1 MFRIATEA
9 ERPGVLLFRK
19 DAFEQEHA
27 YAPLDR
33 FDAEAVHLV
42 AIEPARAM
50 VSTAR
55 LLLPEQRPFDLE
67 ETIDFRHFLSPTAVP
82 AMVGGFSVHPDFRSI
97 NKSILIQ
104 LGMLKLTFVIA
115 QRYDVTDIVIYT
127 FLHLLNFYKMAWFKA
142 VCSSFFHKGYQRD
155 MIVMNLNLHDFLTLG
170 LQRRGR
176 MSEILSQVHLEL

>member
-1 MFRIATEA
+1 VFRIATEA

-42 AIEPARAM
+42 AIEPTRAM

-67 ETIDFRHFLSPTAVP
+67 EIIDFRSFLSPTAVP

-97 NKSILIQ
+97 NKSIVIQ

-127 FLHLLNFYKMAWFKA
+127 FPHLLNFYKMASFKP
-142 VCSSFFHKGYQRD
+142 VGSSFFHKGYQRD
-155 MIVMNLNLHDFLTLG
+155 MIVMYLNLHDFLTLG

-176 MSEILSQVHLEL
+176 MGEILSQVHLEL